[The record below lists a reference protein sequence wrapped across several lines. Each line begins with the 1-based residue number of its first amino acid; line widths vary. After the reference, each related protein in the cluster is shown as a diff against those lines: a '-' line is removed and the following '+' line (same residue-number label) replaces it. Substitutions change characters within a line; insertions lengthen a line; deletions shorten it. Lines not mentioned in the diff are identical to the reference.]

1 MKPRQGWGIVT
12 ALFVFSTSAVAQ
24 ESLRLNTKLNWS
36 SVSDLDF
43 KNDTLTG
50 VRFWR
55 SKLVAAGAIA
65 DTGPI
70 RMGLPLLSLGAGGP
84 KLKLTYGPKSPNG
97 AHMHGTMITLSK
109 EID

>member
-12 ALFVFSTSAVAQ
+12 ALFIFSTSAVAQ
-24 ESLRLNTKLNWS
+24 ESLQLNTKSHLPS
-36 SVSDLDF
+36 MPDLDS

-50 VRFWR
+50 ARFWR
-55 SKLVAAGAIA
+55 TKLVSAGVIA

-84 KLKLTYGPKSPNG
+84 QLRLTYGPKSPNG